1 MRQDERV
8 KKADPNAVVDAFRA
22 RVAESLADWE
32 AIDEAVELHSSPPD
46 TLRLRRRAASDSFLA
61 LVISWESFFS
71 SWIVAAV
78 NRAPEQA
85 ADTLAAQLTAHATLK
100 LNIPAAVVSK
110 SLLAT
115 SHLSLDAVRTILD
128 SKGYNTTVR
137 DHKELVEL
145 SDAWLAGPYK
155 LAADSIT
162 AHAFSPA
169 LVGRLVRNALAHES
183 ESALKEV
190 NKRARG
196 GGVKRAFRVTRT
208 RDLDLRSWR
217 AYLFQTPDGES
228 HKRVAIF
235 HQEFLDLAAA
245 LRVP

>member
-1 MRQDERV
+1 LRQDVRV
-8 KKADPNAVVDAFRA
+8 KKADPNAIVDAFRV

-32 AIDEAVELHSSPPD
+32 AIDEAVKLRSSPQD

-78 NRAPEQA
+78 NRAPKRA
-85 ADTLAAQLTAHATLK
+85 ADTLAAQLTAHATAK

-115 SHLSLDAVRTILD
+115 SHLSLDAVRMILD

-137 DHKELVEL
+137 DHKELEAL
-145 SDAWLAGPYK
+145 SDTWLAGPYK

-183 ESALKEV
+183 EAALKNV
-190 NKRARG
+190 NKLARS
-196 GGVKRAFRVTRT
+196 GGVKKAFRVTRA

-217 AYLFQTPDGES
+217 AYLFQVPDGES
-228 HKRVAIF
+228 RNRVALF
-235 HQEFLDLAAA
+235 HQEFSSMAAA
-245 LRVP
+245 LRTP